1 MRWFQLVHLVLV
13 GLYLRKAF
21 KDPQAGV
28 KPPGVWKTL
37 PGVISQVRTTNNLQR
52 CKLISGLDIDRYVV
66 EYRASEFFDTTLFNA
81 MSITYSRIKP
91 CCSLVVHGAGSG
103 WWCKIS
109 LLLAALN
116 GGGYGVLVVGGASVI
131 GVFLKRI

>member
-1 MRWFQLVHLVLV
+1 MPLF
-13 GLYLRKAF
+13 LRQTF

-81 MSITYSRIKP
+81 ISITYSRIKP
-91 CCSLVVHGAGSG
+91 GAAPLSCMGSG